1 MAKLIDK
8 KKAAGKES
16 DELVGL
22 GQQVLH
28 WAQERPRQVAA
39 AAAGGTAVLLLVL
52 GSLMLTG
59 KAEEKRIG
67 SVSSA
72 VNSSTE
78 AGEADAGGAVEE
90 LRRLAEK
97 YSRFEEG
104 GQARYF
110 LAGSLA
116 MEGDFPGAA
125 AEYEKVIQDF
135 SSNVNLAGMAGLGL
149 AYTYRLMG
157 EEQKALET
165 FLKLQGDAGIPLP
178 QSQIGMEVGRVYEA
192 LGKKEDALSAYRAVV
207 ESFPESPVSEQAQKR
222 ISYLEGA

>member
-1 MAKLIDK
+1 MAKLIDRK
-8 KKAAGKES
+8 KTVAKES

-22 GQQVLH
+22 GQQAIH
-28 WAQERPRQVAA
+28 WVSERPKQVAA
-39 AAAGGTAVLLLVL
+39 AAVGGTAVLLLIL
-52 GSLMLTG
+52 GSLLLTG

-67 SVSSA
+67 SVASA
-72 VNSSTE
+72 VSRYTT
-78 AGEADAGGAVEE
+78 AGEADAGAALEE
-90 LRRLAEK
+90 LRRLTEK
-97 YSRFEEG
+97 YARFDEG

-116 MEGDFPGAA
+116 AEGDLQAAA
-125 AEYEKVIQDF
+125 AEYERVIQDF

-157 EEQKALET
+157 EEQRALET
-165 FLKLQGDAGIPLP
+165 FLKLQGEAGIPLP

-192 LGKKEDALSAYRAVV
+192 LGKKEDALSAYRKLL

>member
-1 MAKLIDK
+1 MAKLLDK
-8 KKAAGKES
+8 KKTAAKEG
-16 DELVGL
+16 DELIGL
-22 GQQVLH
+22 GQQALH
-28 WAQERPRQVAA
+28 WANERPRQVAA
-39 AAAGGTAVLLLVL
+39 AAAGGVAVLLLIL
-52 GSLMLTG
+52 GSLLLTG

-67 SVSSA
+67 SVAAA
-72 VNSSTE
+72 VSRYTA
-78 AGEADAGGAVEE
+78 AGEANGGAAIEE
-90 LRRLAEK
+90 LRRLSDK

-116 MEGDFPGAA
+116 GGGDLQGAA

-135 SSNVNLAGMAGLGL
+135 SANVNLAGMAGLGL

-157 EEQKALET
+157 EEEKALET
-165 FLKLQGDAGIPLP
+165 LLGLQGQTTIPLP

-192 LGKKEDALSAYRAVV
+192 LGKKEDALSAYRALV
-207 ESFPESPVSEQAQKR
+207 EDFPDSSVSQQAQKR